1 MLEKSPTT
9 PGSGPDTATGYHP
22 DSSGQGKTDPLTPEK
37 DSADHFLIALQAVAR
52 HFDRPAS
59 ATVLTAG
66 LPLIGGRLTA
76 ELTIRAAERVGLTG
90 TASELKLDDL
100 VPLQLPAILL
110 TRDGTSLAALSRQ
123 ADGQLIVADAR
134 GTRALPLMDVT
145 RIYAGKAILLE
156 AVYQARDLA
165 SHDGSATISGKAHWF
180 WGTVR
185 RFWKSYLRVGLAA
198 AMINLFALASPLF
211 VMNVYD
217 RVLPNKAIATLWV
230 LALGVAFVVAFD
242 FTLKTA
248 RAFLIDKVGRR
259 IDIRLSSALFDK
271 VLNAGLMVRP
281 ASTGAFTS
289 RVSQYEFIRE
299 FFTSNTLAVF
309 IDMLFIFLF
318 VAVIS
323 QIAGWL
329 AIIPLVATFVVLA
342 AGIVIQHLI
351 GKSLAAAQNEAAE
364 RQGLLVEAVGAIET
378 VKSLRAEGT
387 LLRKW
392 DNVSRASSRTS
403 EKIKRLSAIGL
414 NIAQFV
420 QQLVT
425 VAIIVG
431 GAYLFAEGEM
441 STGAII
447 ATVMLASRTVA
458 PLSQIAMLLTRARH
472 AFLSIKILDTVMNL
486 PDDRP
491 SAQGFVNRSIEHG
504 EIVFRSV
511 TFRYPE
517 VDRKVLDGLS
527 FRIRPGEKVGIIGRI
542 GSGKTTIGRLLAG
555 LYYASEGEILIDGVD
570 IRQYHPHEVRR
581 QIGLLVQ
588 DGDLFRGSVKDNIQM
603 ADPLADDEAILKAT
617 RLAGV
622 DAFVSQHPMGYDMP
636 VGERGSLLSGG
647 QRQAIALGRLLLVNP
662 QILFLDEP
670 SSSMDLASERELIRH
685 LRLVVGDNRTVV
697 ISTHRYSLLSLVDRL
712 IVLDQGR
719 IAADGPKDKVLEAL
733 QRKAKAAGPETV

>member
-1 MLEKSPTT
+1 MAP
-9 PGSGPDTATGYHP
+9 
-22 DSSGQGKTDPLTPEK
+22 K
-37 DSADHFLIALQAVAR
+37 DESADHFLIALQAIAR

-66 LPLIGGRLTA
+66 LPLIDGRLTA

-110 TRDGTSLAALSRQ
+110 TRDGASLAALSRK
-123 ADGQLIVADAR
+123 ADGRLVVADGR
-134 GTRALPLMDVT
+134 GTRALSLMDMAQ
-145 RIYAGKAILLE
+145 IYAGKAILLE
-156 AVYQARDLA
+156 AIYQARDLA
-165 SHDGSATISGKAHWF
+165 SHDGGATIHAKGHWF

-185 RFWKSYLRVGLAA
+185 KFWKSYLRVGLAA

-230 LALGVAFVVAFD
+230 LALGIAFVVAFD

-309 IDMLFIFLF
+309 IDLLFIFLF

-329 AIIPLVATFVVLA
+329 AIIPLIATFIVLM

-351 GKSLAAAQNEAAE
+351 GNSLAAAQNEAAE

-392 DNVSRASSRTS
+392 DNVSRTSSRTS

-431 GAYLFAEGEM
+431 GAYLFAEGEI

-472 AFLSIKILDTVMNL
+472 AFLSIKILDTVMGL

-527 FRIRPGEKVGIIGRI
+527 FRVRPGEKVGIIGRI

-603 ADPLADDEAILKAT
+603 ADPLADDEAILKSAH
-617 RLAGV
+617 LAGV

-647 QRQAIALGRLLLVNP
+647 QRQAIALARLLLVNP